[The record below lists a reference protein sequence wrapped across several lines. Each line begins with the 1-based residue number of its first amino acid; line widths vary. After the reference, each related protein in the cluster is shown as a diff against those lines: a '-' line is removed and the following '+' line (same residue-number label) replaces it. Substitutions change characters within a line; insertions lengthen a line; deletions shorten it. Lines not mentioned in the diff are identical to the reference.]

1 MIRSRLMRSLL
12 GLFVF
17 AATESPNAA
26 EHDAAPSDAVSADEA
41 GKFLPL
47 PLFITEPAIGEGLG
61 ATLIYFHGEDRR
73 EGLKVSTAREVSRT
87 TRRSKPP
94 PTATGIFGAYTNN
107 DTAAVGIGH
116 SNSFMQDRYRL
127 LAATADARINSSFFI
142 ADSAFG
148 FTLDGSLLYANLKR
162 RLGDSSAFVG
172 FTSSYADAGVNFKT
186 DLGDFNDVSLVDFDF
201 VDVGFALSLIYDS
214 RDNTL
219 MPARGYIVDLTNWH
233 YDEAIGGD
241 FNYRKL
247 TFKTNSYFALD
258 SKHVLGLRFDFGASD
273 GNPPFFAEP
282 YVKLRGI
289 PALRY
294 QGETAGAAEIELR
307 RRIDDRWSASLFG
320 GVGSVDV
327 SIKENETKD
336 NIRTIGFG
344 VRYLAVREQDA
355 WVGLDVARGPE
366 DTAWYIQMGNAW

>member
-1 MIRSRLMRSLL
+1 MIRSRHVLLLL
-12 GLFVF
+12 GLFVL
-17 AATESPNAA
+17 AAVESPNAA
-26 EHDAAPSDAVSADEA
+26 EDDAAPSDAVSADEA

-61 ATLIYFHGEDRR
+61 AALIYFHGEDRK

-107 DTAAVGIGH
+107 DTAALGIGH

-142 ADSAFG
+142 ADSAFD
-148 FTLDGSLLYANLKR
+148 FTLDGNLLYANLKR
-162 RLGDSSAFVG
+162 RLGDSSGFVG

-186 DLGDFNDVSLVDFDF
+186 DLGAFKDVPLLDFDF
-201 VDVGFALSLIYDS
+201 IDVGFALSLIYDT

-219 MPARGYIVDLTNWH
+219 APARGYIVDLTNWH
-233 YDEAIGGD
+233 HDEAIGGD
-241 FNYRKL
+241 FNYRNL
-247 TFKTNSYFALD
+247 TFKANSYYELD
-258 SKHVLGLRFDFGASD
+258 SKHVLGLRFDVAASD

-294 QGETAGAAEIELR
+294 QGETAGAAEIEIR
-307 RRIDDRWSASLFG
+307 RRIYDRWSASLFG
-320 GVGSVDV
+320 GVGSVDA
-327 SIKENETKD
+327 STKENETKD
-336 NIRTIGFG
+336 DIRTVGFG
-344 VRYLAVREQDA
+344 VRYLAVKEQDA
-355 WVGLDVARGPE
+355 WIGIDIARGPE
-366 DTAWYIQMGNAW
+366 DIAGYIQMGNAW